1 MLAHWTGI
9 WCFLAISNGV
19 WGVDS
24 LQNNTTNVTK
34 KNHVTFTH
42 CVIFWR
48 AKKKNENLHV
58 MREKG
63 CITIQSGY
71 TFIQFYTYY
80 THPHTNGVNL
90 QLHFIHTQSI
100 LLCLC
105 ASILKEKEI
114 IFRRVSKGKV
124 RGKFEYIANKSFN
137 SYVWKRTLQSLLH
150 CQIHHTKSSVC
161 DDEAAQ
167 NNLIFN

>member
-1 MLAHWTGI
+1 MEYEESTPYKIIPRML
-9 WCFLAISNGV
+9 
-19 WGVDS
+19 
-24 LQNNTTNVTK
+24 QK
-34 KNHVTFTH
+34 KTHVTFTH

-114 IFRRVSKGKV
+114 IFEGRPGENSNISPTSPLTRMCGKG
-124 RGKFEYIANKSFN
+124 RFSRCYIAKFITRNHLC
-137 SYVWKRTLQSLLH
+137 VMMKRLK
-150 CQIHHTKSSVC
+150 I
-161 DDEAAQ
+161 
-167 NNLIFN
+167 I